1 MAKIFV
7 SQPGIGG
14 NVHQKCLMT
23 MQRMTNDHNLSFQ
36 FIENCSLITKAR
48 QDHFGMFLKS
58 DCDYLLSVDADL
70 VITPPGC
77 LDDMIKKC
85 PPNSIIGGLY
95 AMKALDP
102 ETGHSPTNGV
112 PLNKDEKIV
121 LNGSVVKMKYIPT
134 GFMLVPRP
142 VAKKLA
148 EFYKELAYKDSR
160 LKATLYA
167 VYNTMLIDVDDHKE
181 FLPEDFSFCERCRA
195 AGIDI
200 YADTGIILGH
210 IGPYLYSLQH
220 LIPPHETL

>member
-1 MAKIFV
+1 MSKIFV

-23 MQRMTNDHNLSFQ
+23 MQRMSNDHELSFQ

-58 DCDYLLSVDADL
+58 NCDYLLSVDADL

-77 LDDMIKKC
+77 LDKMIAKC

-112 PLNKDEKIV
+112 TLDPNQKIV
-121 LNGSVVKMKYIPT
+121 LDGSIIKMKYIPT

-142 VAKKLA
+142 VAVKLA
-148 EFYKELAYKDSR
+148 EFYKDLAYNDPR
-160 LKATLYA
+160 LKTTLYA
-167 VYNTMLIDVDDHKE
+167 VYNTMLHKNEKGENE
-181 FLPEDFSFCERCRA
+181 FLPEDFSFCERCTA
-195 AGIDI
+195 AGIDV

-210 IGPYLYSLQH
+210 IGPYLYTLQH
-220 LIPPHETL
+220 LIPETN